1 MTITEEIV
9 MVPVPRSRLMEVYRL
24 LGQQLTPPP
33 RTEDQPSDSL
43 TRLVRDSSKHG
54 RALLSLLAL
63 EAVDSPLPVEEV
75 ASKLDCSLPFL
86 GGVVGGMQTKFG
98 KDAVPFER
106 VTVNGKKSF
115 LIDAETAARLRDL
128 LGLG

>member
-43 TRLVRDSSKHG
+43 TRLVRDSSKQ
-54 RALLSLLAL
+54 
-63 EAVDSPLPVEEV
+63 
-75 ASKLDCSLPFL
+75 ASWENLHLVVPWMNL
-86 GGVVGGMQTKFG
+86 GLV
-98 KDAVPFER
+98 
-106 VTVNGKKSF
+106 F
-115 LIDAETAARLRDL
+115 LIVYVVALAATFAPALRASRVRPAEALRYQ
-128 LGLG
+128 